1 MPLGSRNLIT
11 DVPGLKVGNAEDL
24 QARSG
29 VTVVLPDKPAAAA
42 VDVRGGGPGTA
53 ETDLLD
59 PAATVQH
66 VDALVLSGG
75 SAFGLEARA
84 GVAGWLAAQG
94 RGFAVADVQVPIVP
108 TAILFD
114 LINGGNKD
122 WGEMPPYRALGREA
136 VIAANLDFTLGNSG
150 AGTGAKAGIL
160 KGGLGSAS
168 WVLPDGTTVGALVAV
183 NALGSAVEPESGAF
197 WAWMLEQEG
206 EFGGSPRPH
215 GPLADLDS
223 AAGEALAVPGANTTI
238 AVVATDACLDKVVC
252 RRLAIMAQDG
262 LARALR
268 PVHSPLDGD
277 TVFALSTGQR
287 PAPDLQGTALLGRA
301 MADCLARA
309 VARGVWSAERLGN
322 YPSWRERYGT
332 ARERTT

>member
-1 MPLGSRNLIT
+1 MPLGARNLIT
-11 DVPGLKVGNAEDL
+11 DVPGLKVGNAQDME
-24 QARSG
+24 ARSG
-29 VTVVLPDKPAAAA
+29 VTVVLPDAPAAAA

-59 PAATVQH
+59 PAATVPS

-84 GVAGWLAAQG
+84 GVAGWLAAQR
-94 RGFAVADVQVPIVP
+94 RGFAVAGVHVPIVP

-114 LINGGNKD
+114 LNNGGNKE

-136 VIAANLDFTLGNSG
+136 VIAADIDFEMGNRG
-150 AGTGAKAGIL
+150 AGTGAKAGSL

-168 WVLPDGTTVGALVAV
+168 WVLPDGSTVGALVAV
-183 NALGSAVEPESGAF
+183 NALGSAVEPETGAF
-197 WAWMLEQEG
+197 WSWMLEQKT
-206 EFGGSPRPH
+206 EFGGSPRPR

-223 AAGEALAVPGANTTI
+223 SVGEALAVPGANTTI
-238 AVVATDACLDKVVC
+238 AVVATDARLDKVAC

-277 TVFALSTGQR
+277 TVFALSTGLR
-287 PAPDLQGTALLGRA
+287 PAPDLQGVALLGRA

-309 VARGVWSAERLGN
+309 VARGVWAARSLGD
-322 YPSWRERYGT
+322 YPCWQDRYGA
-332 ARERTT
+332 ART

>member
-1 MPLGSRNLIT
+1 MPLGRRNLIT
-11 DVPGLKVGNAEDL
+11 DVPGLKVGNAQDL
-24 QARSG
+24 DARSG
-29 VTVVLPDKPAAAA
+29 VSVVLPDQPAAAA

-59 PAATVQH
+59 PAATVPG

-84 GVAGWLAAQG
+84 GVASWLAAQG
-94 RGFAVADVQVPIVP
+94 RGFAVAGVHVPIVP

-114 LINGGNKD
+114 LNNGGQKN
-122 WGEMPPYRALGREA
+122 WGELPPYRALGRQA
-136 VIAANLDFTLGNSG
+136 VVAADHSFSLGNSG
-150 AGTGAKAGIL
+150 AGTGAKAGAL

-168 WVLPDGTTVGALVAV
+168 WILPDGTTVGALVAV

-197 WAWMLEQEG
+197 WSWILEQER
-206 EFGGSPRPH
+206 EFGGSPRP
-215 GPLADLDS
+215 GEPLADLDS
-223 AAGEALAVPGANTTI
+223 LAGEAAAFPGANTTI
-238 AVVATDACLDKVVC
+238 AVVATDATLDKVGC

-287 PAPDLQGTALLGRA
+287 PTPDVQGMALLGRA
-301 MADCLARA
+301 TADCLARA
-309 VARGVWSAERLGN
+309 VARGVWSAESLGEH
-322 YPSWRERYGT
+322 PCWRERYG
-332 ARERTT
+332 RSSVD